1 MATSVYS
8 LWLEPPPAL
17 ASTSAGFITRYAG
30 ASGGRCPT
38 FDPHV
43 TIAGG
48 FVGTEA
54 QAKEKSAAIVASLA
68 SAFGPL
74 RCDAMEVSAGTR
86 FHQCVYLRMV
96 PTEQL
101 ANAHAL
107 AARAFGLE
115 PGNGGGAPYM
125 PHLSLVYGQLT
136 DAQREDARRDGE
148 TLRRAADVLKES
160 LEETL
165 RATKTLVSRHRK
177 RKSEK
182 SRGDDDAYRD
192 GTSGDARDD
201 DGATTGTSTG
211 TTGTTKQKE
220 KKPYTLSASNVL
232 RVAEQAAAA
241 ARRAV
246 AEREETGST
255 PPRRRRKG

>member
-17 ASTSAGFITRYAG
+17 ASTSAGFIGRYAG

-43 TIAGG
+43 TLAGG

-54 QAKEKSAAIVASLA
+54 QAREKSAAIVASLA

-86 FHQCVYLRMV
+86 FHQCVYLCVV

-125 PHLSLVYGQLT
+125 PHLSLVYGDLT
-136 DAQREDARRDGE
+136 ETEREHARKD
-148 TLRRAADVLKES
+148 
-160 LEETL
+160 
-165 RATKTLVSRHRK
+165 
-177 RKSEK
+177 
-182 SRGDDDAYRD
+182 
-192 GTSGDARDD
+192 
-201 DGATTGTSTG
+201 
-211 TTGTTKQKE
+211 
-220 KKPYTLSASNVL
+220 
-232 RVAEQAAAA
+232 AAAA
-241 ARRAV
+241 LLGDGDTNASHAASFAA
-246 AEREETGST
+246 AEVSLWRTDVQDLSCESWSRVDRYPLQAAGE
-255 PPRRRRKG
+255 

>member
-17 ASTSAGFITRYAG
+17 ASTSAGFIGRYAG

-43 TIAGG
+43 TLAGG

-54 QAKEKSAAIVASLA
+54 QAREKSAAIVASLA

-86 FHQCVYLRMV
+86 FHQCVYLRVV

-125 PHLSLVYGQLT
+125 PHLSLVYGDLT
-136 DAQREDARRDGE
+136 ETEREHARKD
-148 TLRRAADVLKES
+148 
-160 LEETL
+160 
-165 RATKTLVSRHRK
+165 
-177 RKSEK
+177 
-182 SRGDDDAYRD
+182 
-192 GTSGDARDD
+192 
-201 DGATTGTSTG
+201 
-211 TTGTTKQKE
+211 
-220 KKPYTLSASNVL
+220 
-232 RVAEQAAAA
+232 AAAA
-241 ARRAV
+241 LLGDGDTNASHAASFAA
-246 AEREETGST
+246 AEVSLWRTDVQDLSCESWSRVDRYPLQAAGE
-255 PPRRRRKG
+255 

>member
-17 ASTSAGFITRYAG
+17 ASTSAGFIARYAG
-30 ASGGRCPT
+30 ASGGRCPN

-43 TIAGG
+43 TLAGG

-136 DAQREDARRDGE
+136 DAQREDARHDAE
-148 TLRRAADVLKES
+148 TALLGNDAANVADASFVAAEVTLWRTDIEDLTCESWSRVDRYPLKS
-160 LEETL
+160 
-165 RATKTLVSRHRK
+165 AC
-177 RKSEK
+177 
-182 SRGDDDAYRD
+182 DA
-192 GTSGDARDD
+192 S
-201 DGATTGTSTG
+201 
-211 TTGTTKQKE
+211 
-220 KKPYTLSASNVL
+220 
-232 RVAEQAAAA
+232 
-241 ARRAV
+241 
-246 AEREETGST
+246 
-255 PPRRRRKG
+255 

>member
-17 ASTSAGFITRYAG
+17 ASTSAGFIGRYAG

-43 TIAGG
+43 TLAGG

-54 QAKEKSAAIVASLA
+54 QAREKSAAIVASLA
-68 SAFGPL
+68 AAFGPL

-86 FHQCVYLRMV
+86 FHQCVYLRVV

-125 PHLSLVYGQLT
+125 PHLSLVYGDLT
-136 DAQREDARRDGE
+136 ETEREHARKD
-148 TLRRAADVLKES
+148 
-160 LEETL
+160 
-165 RATKTLVSRHRK
+165 
-177 RKSEK
+177 
-182 SRGDDDAYRD
+182 
-192 GTSGDARDD
+192 
-201 DGATTGTSTG
+201 
-211 TTGTTKQKE
+211 
-220 KKPYTLSASNVL
+220 
-232 RVAEQAAAA
+232 AAAA
-241 ARRAV
+241 LLGDGDTNASHAASFAA
-246 AEREETGST
+246 AEVSLWRTDVQDLSCESWSRVDRYPLQAAGE
-255 PPRRRRKG
+255 

>member
-17 ASTSAGFITRYAG
+17 ASTSAGFIARYAG

-43 TIAGG
+43 TLAGG

-125 PHLSLVYGQLT
+125 PHLSLVYGDLT

-148 TLRRAADVLKES
+148 TALLGNDAANVADASFVAAEVTLWRTDIEDLTCESWSRVDRYPLKS
-160 LEETL
+160 
-165 RATKTLVSRHRK
+165 AC
-177 RKSEK
+177 
-182 SRGDDDAYRD
+182 DA
-192 GTSGDARDD
+192 S
-201 DGATTGTSTG
+201 
-211 TTGTTKQKE
+211 
-220 KKPYTLSASNVL
+220 
-232 RVAEQAAAA
+232 
-241 ARRAV
+241 
-246 AEREETGST
+246 
-255 PPRRRRKG
+255 

>member
-17 ASTSAGFITRYAG
+17 ASTSAGFIARYAG

-43 TIAGG
+43 TLAGG

-74 RCDAMEVSAGTR
+74 RCDAMEVRVGTR
-86 FHQCVYLRMV
+86 YHQCVYLRMV

-115 PGNGGGAPYM
+115 PGNGWGAPYM
-125 PHLSLVYGQLT
+125 PHLSLVYGRLT
-136 DAQREDARRDGE
+136 ETERECAARDAA
-148 TLRRAADVLKES
+148 TAVL
-160 LEETL
+160 
-165 RATKTLVSRHRK
+165 
-177 RKSEK
+177 
-182 SRGDDDAYRD
+182 GDDE
-192 GTSGDARDD
+192 TNAR
-201 DGATTGTSTG
+201 A
-211 TTGTTKQKE
+211 
-220 KKPYTLSASNVL
+220 SASF
-232 RVAEQAAAA
+232 AAAEVSLW
-241 ARRAV
+241 RTDVEDLSCESWSRV
-246 AEREETGST
+246 ERYPLERER
-255 PPRRRRKG
+255 P

>member
-1 MATSVYS
+1 MHDITSLMATSVYS

-17 ASTSAGFITRYAG
+17 ASTSAGFIARYAG

-43 TIAGG
+43 TLAGG

-54 QAKEKSAAIVASLA
+54 QAREKSAAIVASLA

-86 FHQCVYLRMV
+86 FHQCVYLRVV

-115 PGNGGGAPYM
+115 PGNGKGAPYM
-125 PHLSLVYGQLT
+125 PHLSLVYGHLT
-136 DAQREDARRDGE
+136 ETERERARKD
-148 TLRRAADVLKES
+148 
-160 LEETL
+160 
-165 RATKTLVSRHRK
+165 
-177 RKSEK
+177 
-182 SRGDDDAYRD
+182 
-192 GTSGDARDD
+192 
-201 DGATTGTSTG
+201 
-211 TTGTTKQKE
+211 
-220 KKPYTLSASNVL
+220 
-232 RVAEQAAAA
+232 AAAA
-241 ARRAV
+241 FFLMGDGDRKNASHAASFDATEVALWRTDVQDLSCESWSRVDRYPLRA
-246 AEREETGST
+246 APSE
-255 PPRRRRKG
+255 

>member
-17 ASTSAGFITRYAG
+17 ASTSAGFIARYAG

-43 TIAGG
+43 TLAGG

-54 QAKEKSAAIVASLA
+54 QAREKSAAIVASLA
-68 SAFGPL
+68 AAFGPL

-136 DAQREDARRDGE
+136 DAQREDARRDAE
-148 TLRRAADVLKES
+148 TALLGNDAANVADASFVAAEVTLWRTDIEDLTCESWSRVDRYPLKS
-160 LEETL
+160 
-165 RATKTLVSRHRK
+165 AC
-177 RKSEK
+177 
-182 SRGDDDAYRD
+182 DA
-192 GTSGDARDD
+192 S
-201 DGATTGTSTG
+201 
-211 TTGTTKQKE
+211 
-220 KKPYTLSASNVL
+220 
-232 RVAEQAAAA
+232 
-241 ARRAV
+241 
-246 AEREETGST
+246 
-255 PPRRRRKG
+255 

>member
-17 ASTSAGFITRYAG
+17 ASTSAGFIARYAG

-43 TIAGG
+43 TLAGG

-115 PGNGGGAPYM
+115 PGNGGGAPFM
-125 PHLSLVYGQLT
+125 PHLSLVYGRLT
-136 DAQREDARRDGE
+136 ETEREDARRDAATAVLGNAE
-148 TLRRAADVLKES
+148 TRATAERRARR
-160 LEETL
+160 TT
-165 RATKTLVSRHRK
+165 RA
-177 RKSEK
+177 
-182 SRGDDDAYRD
+182 
-192 GTSGDARDD
+192 
-201 DGATTGTSTG
+201 GAGHVTAG
-211 TTGTTKQKE
+211 
-220 KKPYTLSASNVL
+220 
-232 RVAEQAAAA
+232 
-241 ARRAV
+241 ARRNVTFVPFRSVTRA
-246 AEREETGST
+246 R
-255 PPRRRRKG
+255 

>member
-17 ASTSAGFITRYAG
+17 ASTSAGFIARYAG

-43 TIAGG
+43 TLAGG

-148 TLRRAADVLKES
+148 TALLGNELANVADASFVAAEVTLWRTDIEDLTCESWSRVDRYPLKS
-160 LEETL
+160 
-165 RATKTLVSRHRK
+165 AC
-177 RKSEK
+177 
-182 SRGDDDAYRD
+182 DA
-192 GTSGDARDD
+192 S
-201 DGATTGTSTG
+201 
-211 TTGTTKQKE
+211 
-220 KKPYTLSASNVL
+220 
-232 RVAEQAAAA
+232 
-241 ARRAV
+241 
-246 AEREETGST
+246 
-255 PPRRRRKG
+255 

>member
-17 ASTSAGFITRYAG
+17 ASTSAGFIARYAG

-43 TIAGG
+43 TLAGG

-86 FHQCVYLRMV
+86 FHQCVYLRVV

-107 AARAFGLE
+107 AAPTLAALAA
-115 PGNGGGAPYM
+115 PPANGA
-125 PHLSLVYGQLT
+125 
-136 DAQREDARRDGE
+136 
-148 TLRRAADVLKES
+148 
-160 LEETL
+160 
-165 RATKTLVSRHRK
+165 
-177 RKSEK
+177 
-182 SRGDDDAYRD
+182 
-192 GTSGDARDD
+192 
-201 DGATTGTSTG
+201 
-211 TTGTTKQKE
+211 
-220 KKPYTLSASNVL
+220 
-232 RVAEQAAAA
+232 
-241 ARRAV
+241 
-246 AEREETGST
+246 
-255 PPRRRRKG
+255 

>member
-17 ASTSAGFITRYAG
+17 ASTSAGFIARYAG

-43 TIAGG
+43 TLAGG

-54 QAKEKSAAIVASLA
+54 QAREKSAAIVASLA

-86 FHQCVYLRMV
+86 FHQCVYLCVV

-125 PHLSLVYGQLT
+125 PHLSLVYGDLT
-136 DAQREDARRDGE
+136 ETERECARKD
-148 TLRRAADVLKES
+148 
-160 LEETL
+160 
-165 RATKTLVSRHRK
+165 
-177 RKSEK
+177 
-182 SRGDDDAYRD
+182 
-192 GTSGDARDD
+192 
-201 DGATTGTSTG
+201 
-211 TTGTTKQKE
+211 
-220 KKPYTLSASNVL
+220 
-232 RVAEQAAAA
+232 AAAA
-241 ARRAV
+241 LLGDGDTNASHAASFAAAEVSLWRTDVQDRSCESWSRVDRYPLRA
-246 AEREETGST
+246 AASE
-255 PPRRRRKG
+255 

>member
-1 MATSVYS
+1 MHDITSLMATSVYS

-17 ASTSAGFITRYAG
+17 ASTSAGFIARYAG
-30 ASGGRCPT
+30 SSGGRCPT

-43 TIAGG
+43 TLAGG

-54 QAKEKSAAIVASLA
+54 QAREKSAAIVASLA

-86 FHQCVYLRMV
+86 FHQCVYLRVV

-125 PHLSLVYGQLT
+125 PHLSLVYGHLT
-136 DAQREDARRDGE
+136 ETERERARKD
-148 TLRRAADVLKES
+148 
-160 LEETL
+160 
-165 RATKTLVSRHRK
+165 
-177 RKSEK
+177 
-182 SRGDDDAYRD
+182 
-192 GTSGDARDD
+192 
-201 DGATTGTSTG
+201 
-211 TTGTTKQKE
+211 
-220 KKPYTLSASNVL
+220 
-232 RVAEQAAAA
+232 AAAA
-241 ARRAV
+241 LMGDGDTNASHAASFAAAEVSLWRTDVQDLSCESWSRVDRYPLRA
-246 AEREETGST
+246 AASE
-255 PPRRRRKG
+255 

>member
-17 ASTSAGFITRYAG
+17 ASTSAGFIARYAG

-43 TIAGG
+43 TLAGG

-54 QAKEKSAAIVASLA
+54 QAREKSAAIVASLA
-68 SAFGPL
+68 AAFGPL

-148 TLRRAADVLKES
+148 TALLGNDAANVADASFVAAEVTLWRTDIEDLTCESWSRVDRYPLKS
-160 LEETL
+160 
-165 RATKTLVSRHRK
+165 AC
-177 RKSEK
+177 
-182 SRGDDDAYRD
+182 DA
-192 GTSGDARDD
+192 S
-201 DGATTGTSTG
+201 
-211 TTGTTKQKE
+211 
-220 KKPYTLSASNVL
+220 
-232 RVAEQAAAA
+232 
-241 ARRAV
+241 
-246 AEREETGST
+246 
-255 PPRRRRKG
+255 

>member
-86 FHQCVYLRMV
+86 FHQCVYLRVV

-125 PHLSLVYGQLT
+125 PHLSLVYGDLT
-136 DAQREDARRDGE
+136 ETERERARKD
-148 TLRRAADVLKES
+148 
-160 LEETL
+160 
-165 RATKTLVSRHRK
+165 
-177 RKSEK
+177 
-182 SRGDDDAYRD
+182 
-192 GTSGDARDD
+192 
-201 DGATTGTSTG
+201 
-211 TTGTTKQKE
+211 
-220 KKPYTLSASNVL
+220 
-232 RVAEQAAAA
+232 AAAA
-241 ARRAV
+241 LMGDGDTNASHAASFAAAEVSLWRTDVQDLSCESWSRVDRYPLRA
-246 AEREETGST
+246 AASE
-255 PPRRRRKG
+255 

>member
-17 ASTSAGFITRYAG
+17 ASTSAGFIGRYAG

-43 TIAGG
+43 TLAGG

-54 QAKEKSAAIVASLA
+54 QAREKSGAIVASLA

-86 FHQCVYLRMV
+86 FHQCVYLRVV

-125 PHLSLVYGQLT
+125 PHLSLVYGDLT
-136 DAQREDARRDGE
+136 ETEREHARKD
-148 TLRRAADVLKES
+148 
-160 LEETL
+160 
-165 RATKTLVSRHRK
+165 
-177 RKSEK
+177 
-182 SRGDDDAYRD
+182 
-192 GTSGDARDD
+192 
-201 DGATTGTSTG
+201 
-211 TTGTTKQKE
+211 
-220 KKPYTLSASNVL
+220 
-232 RVAEQAAAA
+232 AAAA
-241 ARRAV
+241 LLGDGDTNASHAASFAA
-246 AEREETGST
+246 AEVSLWRTDVQDLSCESWSRVDRYPLQAAGE
-255 PPRRRRKG
+255 

>member
-17 ASTSAGFITRYAG
+17 ASTSAGFIARYAG

-43 TIAGG
+43 TLAGG

-54 QAKEKSAAIVASLA
+54 QAREKSAAIVASLA
-68 SAFGPL
+68 AAFGPL

-86 FHQCVYLRMV
+86 FHQCVYLRVV

-136 DAQREDARRDGE
+136 DAQREDARRDAE
-148 TLRRAADVLKES
+148 TALLGNDAANVADASFVAAEVTLWRTDIEDLTCES
-160 LEETL
+160 W
-165 RATKTLVSRHRK
+165 S
-177 RKSEK
+177 
-182 SRGDDDAYRD
+182 
-192 GTSGDARDD
+192 
-201 DGATTGTSTG
+201 
-211 TTGTTKQKE
+211 
-220 KKPYTLSASNVL
+220 
-232 RVAEQAAAA
+232 RVARNPLKSACDA
-241 ARRAV
+241 
-246 AEREETGST
+246 S
-255 PPRRRRKG
+255 

>member
-17 ASTSAGFITRYAG
+17 ASTSAGFIGRYAG

-43 TIAGG
+43 TLAGG

-54 QAKEKSAAIVASLA
+54 QAREKSGAIVASLA
-68 SAFGPL
+68 AAFGPL

-86 FHQCVYLRMV
+86 FHQCVYLRVV

-125 PHLSLVYGQLT
+125 PHLSLVYGDLT
-136 DAQREDARRDGE
+136 ETEREHARKD
-148 TLRRAADVLKES
+148 
-160 LEETL
+160 
-165 RATKTLVSRHRK
+165 
-177 RKSEK
+177 
-182 SRGDDDAYRD
+182 
-192 GTSGDARDD
+192 
-201 DGATTGTSTG
+201 
-211 TTGTTKQKE
+211 
-220 KKPYTLSASNVL
+220 
-232 RVAEQAAAA
+232 AAAA
-241 ARRAV
+241 LLGDGDTNASHAASFAA
-246 AEREETGST
+246 AEVSLWRTDVQDLSCESWSRVDRYPLQAAGE
-255 PPRRRRKG
+255 